1 MKQVQTY
8 TLVRLERVWTLSKVQ
23 TTSRSIVSTE
33 ITNKTKKWDQLAQN
47 TVIVRSVGELMCFH
61 LWQGSWLYLSGLRL
75 WMLGNGHFWEISCDL
90 VRCTSQTWTN
100 KNLHSKSLVSFDLVP
115 ELQSYSRTEQHL
127 IGENISNKEKTPLQ
141 FQRWRIGEEHFILAN
156 ICAFSCQGDSG
167 GPLTCVEN
175 GSYYVYGLVSW
186 GDGCALKNK
195 PGVYTQVTTFLSWI
209 KSKIRSESR
218 SLH

>member
-8 TLVRLERVWTLSKVQ
+8 SLVRLERVWTLSKVQ

-75 WMLGNGHFWEISCDL
+75 WMPGNGHFWEISCDL

-115 ELQSYSRTEQHL
+115 ELQSYSGTGQHL
-127 IGENISNKEKTPLQ
+127 IGENISNREKTPLQ

-156 ICAFSCQGDSG
+156 ILLHLCF
-167 GPLTCVEN
+167 
-175 GSYYVYGLVSW
+175 
-186 GDGCALKNK
+186 
-195 PGVYTQVTTFLSWI
+195 FLSGRLRRPIDLCRKWLLLCI
-209 KSKIRSESR
+209 WPCELGWWVRVKKQAR
-218 SLH
+218 SLYPGDNISQLD